1 MKTYQILA
9 AILCALAP
17 LAHAETEA
25 SLDEVVVTATRIEQ
39 PLKQTL
45 SSTTVISQEDI
56 KNSQATD
63 VPTILRSV
71 AGVEISQNGGIGK
84 TSSLYLRGSNDTQVL
99 VLLDGVRISSA
110 TAGTTS
116 IENIMLDQ
124 IERIEVVRG
133 NVSSLYGSE
142 AIGGVVQIFTKQGQG
157 KPVFNASAGIGS
169 YGTQK
174 LAAGM
179 GGSID
184 NTNFNLQLSRYI
196 TEGFSTIN
204 PAIAPLANP
213 DNNGYDNTSISANVR
228 HTFNTEHKLTAS
240 WFNSQGH
247 SSYDSSYEL
256 PTDSHNSDVQVS
268 KLSLTSDNHLTEMWQ
283 SKLQLA
289 QGTDNTQNFTNGLP
303 ATPGS
308 IYKTTNQQL
317 NWQNTLQLNTANQ
330 ILIGAELLNQQVS
343 SDLQPKFDLDE
354 RKVKSVFA
362 GYTGKYDNHS
372 LQVNARQ
379 DNYSDFGFAN
389 TGLLGYGFEINE
401 TWRVAASTSTAF
413 KAPTFNDMFYPF
425 FDYGFGYTYQGNP
438 NLQPERSHNNEVGMH
453 YAVARQNLDVVY
465 FDNHINDLIT
475 NNNLPASTM
484 INLNEARIDGVE
496 ISYSGHFN
504 DLGVKIALTRQNPR
518 DAVTGENLLRR
529 AKIFSYAGVT
539 QQFGSWKLGGEWRYS
554 GEREDRDINTYSR
567 TTLDSYQLFNLM
579 ALYKLNKQMDVAL
592 RVNNV
597 LNQDYMLAHGYN
609 TEGRSLFASLSY
621 QQ

>member
-1 MKTYQILA
+1 MKKYQYVA
-9 AILCALAP
+9 AFLCALTT
-17 LAHAETEA
+17 LAHAESDA

-39 PLKQTL
+39 PLNQTL
-45 SSTTVISQEDI
+45 SSTTVITQEDI
-56 KNSQATD
+56 KNSQAID
-63 VPTILRSV
+63 VPTILRTV
-71 AGVEISQNGGIGK
+71 AGVEVSQNGGIGK

-110 TAGTTS
+110 TTGTTS

-124 IERIEVVRG
+124 IDHIEIVRG

-157 KPVFNASAGIGS
+157 KPVFNASAGMGS

-174 LAAGM
+174 LAAGF
-179 GGSID
+179 GGSIE
-184 NTNFNLQLSRYI
+184 NTSFNLQISRFI

-213 DNNGYDNTSISANVR
+213 DNNGYNNTSISVNVR
-228 HTFNTEHKLTAS
+228 HSFNTEHKLTAS
-240 WFNSQGH
+240 VFNSQSH
-247 SSYDSSYEL
+247 SSFDTSYEL
-256 PTDSHNSDVQVS
+256 PTDTHNSDVQVS
-268 KLSLTSDNHLTEMWQ
+268 KLSLTSEDRVTEVWQ

-308 IYKTTNQQL
+308 IYKTINQQL
-317 NWQNTLQLNTANQ
+317 NWQNTLQLNTGKQ
-330 ILIGAELLNQQVS
+330 VLVGAELLNQQVS

-372 LQVNARQ
+372 LQINARQ

-389 TGLLGYGFEINE
+389 TGLFGYGYELNE
-401 TWRVAASTSTAF
+401 AWRVAASTSTAF

-425 FDYGFGYTYQGNP
+425 FDYGGGYSYQGNP
-438 NLQPERSHNNEVGMH
+438 NLQPERSHNNEVGLH
-453 YAVARQNLDVVY
+453 YSLAKQNLDIVY
-465 FDNHINDLIT
+465 FDNHISNLIT
-475 NNNLPASTM
+475 NDNLPASTM

-496 ISYSGHFN
+496 IGYNGHFN
-504 DLGVKIALTRQNPR
+504 DLDLKIALTQQNPR
-518 DAVTGENLLRR
+518 DAITGDSLLRR
-529 AKIFSYAGVT
+529 AKFFSYIGLT
-539 QQFGSWKLGGEWRYS
+539 QQVGSWKLGGEWRYS
-554 GEREDRDINTYSR
+554 GEREDRDINTYNR
-567 TTLDSYQLFNLM
+567 ITLDSYQLFNLT
-579 ALYKLNKQMDVAL
+579 AQYKLSRQTDVSL
-592 RVNNV
+592 HIDNV
-597 LNQDYMLAHGYN
+597 FNRDYMLAHGYN
-609 TEGRSLFASLSY
+609 TQGRSMFATLNY